1 MLIRLILIHFKW
13 PWERKPC
20 QLIRFTFYSH
30 AQWHDKTGKFIAFTG
45 LLIVVVVVVV
55 VVVVFISTVI
65 HKLVST
71 AINVYNTDIMES

>member
-30 AQWHDKTGKFIAFTG
+30 AQWGYHDKTGKFIAFTG

-55 VVVVFISTVI
+55 VFISTVI

-71 AINVYNTDIMES
+71 AITVYNTDIMES

>member
-1 MLIRLILIHFKW
+1 MAVGTQAVPANPLYIL
-13 PWERKPC
+13 
-20 QLIRFTFYSH
+20 
-30 AQWHDKTGKFIAFTG
+30 QWGYHDKTGKFIAFTG
-45 LLIVVVVVVV
+45 LLIVV

>member
-1 MLIRLILIHFKW
+1 MEVVLLIRLILIHFKW

-45 LLIVVVVVVV
+45 LLIVVVVVV
-55 VVVVFISTVI
+55 FISILI

>member
-1 MLIRLILIHFKW
+1 MAVGTQA
-13 PWERKPC
+13 

-55 VVVVFISTVI
+55 FISTVI
-65 HKLVST
+65 HKLVSS